1 MEVKFIE
8 NDNNR
13 VIFDE
18 LSIGDAYWDKN
29 GTLCIKTSASE
40 CIYYSEE
47 TSSWDST
54 AENVNEFVRPVKAT
68 LTIE

>member
-8 NDNNR
+8 NDKR
-13 VIFDE
+13 VKFYE
-18 LSIGDAYWDKN
+18 LGIGDVYLDKN

-40 CIYYSEE
+40 CIYYSDV
-47 TSSWDST
+47 TGSWDSI
-54 AENVNEFVRPVKAT
+54 AEDGNELVEPAKAT

>member
-8 NDNNR
+8 NDKR
-13 VIFDE
+13 VKFYE
-18 LSIGDAYWDKN
+18 LGIGDAYLDKN

-40 CIYYSEE
+40 CIYYSDV
-47 TSSWDST
+47 TGSWDST
-54 AENVNEFVRPVKAT
+54 TENANELVEPAKAT